1 MLALYVWLK
10 AWLTPE
16 EGQDLIEYALIIGLM
31 VVIAVLGLGF
41 MGQSVSQLW
50 SKIGAWMVNTVGKV
64 TF

>member
-1 MLALYVWLK
+1 MLAIYLWLK
-10 AWLTPE
+10 AWL
-16 EGQDLIEYALIIGLM
+16 GSQDAQDLIEYALIIGLM

-50 SKIGAWMVNTVGKV
+50 SQIGAWAVNTVGKI